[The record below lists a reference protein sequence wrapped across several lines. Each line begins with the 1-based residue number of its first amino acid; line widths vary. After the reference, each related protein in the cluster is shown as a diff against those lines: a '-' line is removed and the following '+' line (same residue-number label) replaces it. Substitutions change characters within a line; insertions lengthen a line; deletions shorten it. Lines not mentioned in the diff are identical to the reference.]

1 MEHAENDSAL
11 RGKRYM
17 IKAKTGNGGGH
28 GKLVLASLA
37 LALLPPLAL
46 GEESATT
53 ADTERLF
60 KQGIFLRE
68 QAKIYS
74 SIEALETVLSNNPT
88 LQRARLELAV
98 AYFRALD
105 YARATAEAQRVLDDP
120 KTPDN
125 VRLAVLAFM
134 AQIKR
139 DEVAL
144 SAKPHNWNFSFDAG
158 LQYDTN
164 VNVGPSSTTLP
175 GGLVLNPGSKPRSD
189 WAGMTQISA
198 IHTYNSPFVVRIG
211 ESPTRFIWQ
220 SSASL
225 YHKGYFRED
234 DFNLTAVTLAT
245 GPGWIAPNQWR
256 GKVNFQVDEL
266 ALGDNRLG
274 TFYSISPTMTFLHK
288 NGEINIE
295 ALAMHKNFVRT
306 VDQGRDADF
315 FSAGASYGHIFL
327 QGKLAAQIGAKGF
340 TENAETLRFD
350 NKGWEAFAGANASAW
365 EKGGVYARYTY
376 RKAKHKG
383 EEPVFGIARK
393 ESEQRLEI
401 GLTHTFSEGLL
412 KDWKFSG
419 SWQRTD
425 TDSNVDIYTY
435 AREVTGF
442 NLSRMF

>member
-1 MEHAENDSAL
+1 
-11 RGKRYM
+11 M
-17 IKAKTGNGGGH
+17 IRQKTGNAGHH
-28 GKLVLASLA
+28 GKFVLATLA
-37 LALLPPLAL
+37 LVVLPPFAIA
-46 GEESATT
+46 EENKSTV
-53 ADTERLF
+53 DTEQLF

-164 VNVGPSSTTLP
+164 VNVGPSSATLP
-175 GGLVLNPGSKPRSD
+175 GGLSLNPGAQPRAD
-189 WAGMTQISA
+189 WAGTTQISA
-198 IHTYNSPFVVRIG
+198 IHTYNSPYVVRIG
-211 ESPTRFIWQ
+211 ETPTRFIWQ

-234 DFNLTAVTLAT
+234 DFNLTALTLAT

-256 GKVNFQVDEL
+256 GKINLQVDEL

-288 NGEINIE
+288 DGEITLE

-306 VDQGRDADF
+306 IDKGRDANYY
-315 FSAGASYGHIFL
+315 SAGASYGHLLF
-327 QGKLAAQIGAKGF
+327 QGKLAAQVGAKGF
-340 TENAETLRFD
+340 SENAETLRFD
-350 NKGWEAFAGANASAW
+350 NKGWEAFAGINASVW
-365 EKGGVYARYTY
+365 ERGGIYARFTH
-376 RKAKHKG
+376 RKARYDG
-383 EEPVFGIARK
+383 EEPVFAVSRK
-393 ESEQRLEI
+393 EKERRLEL
-401 GLTHTFSEGLL
+401 GLTHTFAEGLL

-419 SWQRTD
+419 SWQRTE
-425 TDSNVDIYTY
+425 TDSNIDIYTY
-435 AREVTGF
+435 DREVTGF